1 MRKIVICISLCLIFC
16 ISSLLVNCAII
27 DEIDDLISDI
37 VSELESEESVKNDS
51 SEESV
56 KNDSSEESKS
66 ISGTEDKES
75 SQVGINPDD
84 IFLYSPVLCGHMFS
98 SQIFFMFPF
107 YYDNVKDF
115 PEAFSFRVICNRIGY
130 DFTVYETPT
139 GMCFYN
145 IDMKHPYNVSYQN
158 LSSGFLLNNEL
169 LGIPDSGNIEIADIT
184 HWGYDLP
191 YFQGMPRYPL
201 YVYKF

>member
-1 MRKIVICISLCLIFC
+1 MKKVIGILLSVVTVFSIGIF
-16 ISSLLVNCAII
+16 STGCAVKDWIENEI
-27 DEIDDLISDI
+27 DEIFDDL
-37 VSELESEESVKNDS
+37 ELLEKVEEGKKDS
-51 SEESV
+51 TQ
-56 KNDSSEESKS
+56 
-66 ISGTEDKES
+66 SGTEDKES
-75 SQVGINPDD
+75 LQVGTNPDD
-84 IFLYSPVLCGHMFS
+84 ISLYSPVLCGHMFS

-169 LGIPDSGNIEIADIT
+169 LGIPDSGNIEVVDIC

-191 YFQGMPRYPL
+191 YYQYMTRYPL
-201 YVYKF
+201 YVYKFN